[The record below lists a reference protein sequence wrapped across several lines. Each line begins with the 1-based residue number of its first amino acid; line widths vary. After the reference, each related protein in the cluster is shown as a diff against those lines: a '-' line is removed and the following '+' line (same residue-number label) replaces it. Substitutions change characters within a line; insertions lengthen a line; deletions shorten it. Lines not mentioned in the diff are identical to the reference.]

1 MCVIQQ
7 TADPEST
14 GASEILSPSLSLIT
28 FILISCLLAS
38 SLKIKYAT
46 VINNNTNT
54 APVKNTIDDDDDNV
68 KSTELFSNV
77 LKPIIIQGRPG

>member
-14 GASEILSPSLSLIT
+14 GASENLSPYLSLIT
-28 FILISCLLAS
+28 FILISCLLTS

-46 VINNNTNT
+46 VINNNATT
-54 APVKNTIDDDDDNV
+54 APVKNTIDDDDDHDDV
-68 KSTELFSNV
+68 KGTELFSIV
-77 LKPIIIQGRPG
+77 LKPIL